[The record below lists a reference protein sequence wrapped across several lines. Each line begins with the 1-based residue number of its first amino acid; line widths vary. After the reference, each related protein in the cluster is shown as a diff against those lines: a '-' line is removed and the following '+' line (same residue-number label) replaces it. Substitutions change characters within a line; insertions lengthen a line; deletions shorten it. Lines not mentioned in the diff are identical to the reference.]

1 MTRTPDTAV
10 PFLDIA
16 DPAFSVTSAQVRRA
30 REAGWYAR
38 TSYGLAVLRYDQVS
52 RLIRHPGLRQGSR
65 LWPAHHGITS
75 GPFADWWASWV
86 LNMEGAEHHR
96 LRRLLNPAFSRRIV
110 EPLRPRFSAL
120 AGELVDGFAEPGRCE
135 FMAEFAE
142 PYAARVIAILL
153 GIAEE
158 EWPTIAAESAA
169 VGLAMG
175 VRIHEH
181 LPRIEAALAALYDY
195 ADALIADRQRSP
207 RDDFVTCLV
216 QAQAVDPG
224 RPGEP
229 GELDGPGGT
238 GGAALTAAELRDS
251 LVLLIFGGFDTT
263 RNQLGLAMQSFLDHP
278 GQWRLLA
285 GRPELGP
292 AAVEEVMR
300 VRPTTTWVTREA
312 TADFTFDGLAIKAGT
327 TIHLFCES
335 AGTDPADAG
344 DAETPPGDAGDAE
357 TGPGDTGDPGSG
369 AAAAGFD
376 ITAGERRPH
385 FGFGGGIHYCL
396 GHYVARTDMR
406 EALTVL
412 ARRLREPRPAGPA
425 AWLPDS
431 GNTGPVRLP
440 IAFQPGQ

>member
-1 MTRTPDTAV
+1 MTRAPDHAV
-10 PFLDIA
+10 PFFDIA
-16 DPAFSVTSAQVRRA
+16 DPAFSVTSAQVRQA

-52 RLIRHPGLRQGSR
+52 RLIRHPDLRQGSR

-86 LNMEGAEHHR
+86 LNMEGEEHHR

-110 EPLRPRFSAL
+110 EPLRPRFAAL
-120 AGELVDGFAEPGRCE
+120 AAELAGGFAEPGRCE

-153 GIAEE
+153 GIPEA

-175 VRIHEH
+175 VRIREH
-181 LPRIEAALAALYDY
+181 LPRIEAALAALYAY

-216 QAQAVDPG
+216 QAVG
-224 RPGEP
+224 
-229 GELDGPGGT
+229 
-238 GGAALTAAELRDS
+238 LTAAELRDS

-263 RNQLGLAMQSFLDHP
+263 RNQLGLAMQAFLDHP
-278 GQWRLLA
+278 AQWRLLA
-285 GRPELGP
+285 ERPELGP

-300 VRPTTTWVTREA
+300 IRPTTTWVTREA
-312 TADFTFDGLAIKAGT
+312 TADFTFDGLAITAGT

-335 AGTDPADAG
+335 AGTDP
-344 DAETPPGDAGDAE
+344 GDAGDA
-357 TGPGDTGDPGSG
+357 GSG
-369 AAAAGFD
+369 DAMAGFD

-396 GHYVARTDMR
+396 GHYVARTDMC

-412 ARRLREPRPAGPA
+412 ARRLRDPRPAGQA

-440 IAFQPGQ
+440 VAFTPGH

>member
-1 MTRTPDTAV
+1 MTSAPDRAV
-10 PFLDIA
+10 PFFDIA
-16 DPAFSVTSAQVRRA
+16 DPTFSVTSEQVRQA

-38 TSYGLAVLRYDQVS
+38 TSYGLAVLRYDQVA

-65 LWPAHHGITS
+65 LWPAHHGIIS
-75 GPFADWWASWV
+75 GPFAEWWASWV
-86 LNMEGAEHHR
+86 LNMEGEEHHR
-96 LRRLLNPAFSRRIV
+96 LRRLLNPAFSRRLV
-110 EPLRPRFSAL
+110 EPLRPRFAAL
-120 AGELVDGFAEPGRCE
+120 AAGLADGFAEPGRCE

-153 GIAEE
+153 GIPEE

-175 VRIHEH
+175 VRIREH
-181 LPRIEAALAALYDY
+181 LPRIEAALGALYSY

-207 RDDFVTCLV
+207 RDDFMTCLV
-216 QAQAVDPG
+216 QAQG
-224 RPGEP
+224 GEP
-229 GELDGPGGT
+229 GGRGAGGREA
-238 GGAALTAAELRDS
+238 GEAGLTAAELRDS

-263 RNQLGLAMQSFLDHP
+263 RNQLGLAMQAFLDQP
-278 GQWRLLA
+278 AQWRLLA
-285 GRPELGP
+285 EHPGLGP

-300 VRPTTTWVTREA
+300 IRPTTTWVTREA
-312 TADFTFDGLAIKAGT
+312 TADFTFDGLTIRAGT

-335 AGTDPADAG
+335 AGTDPGGAG
-344 DAETPPGDAGDAE
+344 DAGG
-357 TGPGDTGDPGSG
+357 G

-396 GHYVARTDMR
+396 GHYVARTDMC

-412 ARRLREPRPAGPA
+412 ARRLREPRPGGEAV
-425 AWLPDS
+425 WLPDS

-440 IAFQPGQ
+440 VAFVPGR

>member
-1 MTRTPDTAV
+1 MTRAPDHPV
-10 PFLDIA
+10 PFFDIA
-16 DPAFSVTSAQVRRA
+16 DPAFSVTSAQVRQA

-52 RLIRHPGLRQGSR
+52 RLIRHPDLRQGSR

-86 LNMEGAEHHR
+86 LNMEGEEHHR

-110 EPLRPRFSAL
+110 EPLRPRFGAL
-120 AGELVDGFAEPGRCE
+120 AAELVDGFAEPGRCE

-153 GIAEE
+153 GIPEA

-175 VRIHEH
+175 VRIREH
-181 LPRIEAALAALYDY
+181 LPRIEAALAALYAY

-216 QAQAVDPG
+216 QAQAGPPG
-224 RPGEP
+224 P
-229 GELDGPGGT
+229 PGGYET
-238 GGAALTAAELRDS
+238 GGYEAGEAHGRVAGEAGLTAAELRDS

-263 RNQLGLAMQSFLDHP
+263 RNQLGLAMQAFLDHP
-278 GQWRLLA
+278 AQWRLLA
-285 GRPELGP
+285 ERPGLGP

-300 VRPTTTWVTREA
+300 IRPTTTWVTREA

-335 AGTDPADAG
+335 AGTDPG
-344 DAETPPGDAGDAE
+344 DADGA
-357 TGPGDTGDPGSG
+357 GPGG
-369 AAAAGFD
+369 AVAGFD

-396 GHYVARTDMR
+396 GHYVARTDMC

-412 ARRLREPRPAGPA
+412 ARRLREPRPAGEA
-425 AWLPDS
+425 GWLPDS

-440 IAFQPGQ
+440 IAFDPGQ

>member
-1 MTRTPDTAV
+1 MTRAPDHAV
-10 PFLDIA
+10 PFFDIA
-16 DPAFSVTSAQVRRA
+16 DPAFSVTSAQVRLA

-52 RLIRHPGLRQGSR
+52 RLIRHPDLRQGSR

-86 LNMEGAEHHR
+86 LNMEGEEHHR

-110 EPLRPRFSAL
+110 EPLRPRFAAL
-120 AGELVDGFAEPGRCE
+120 AAELAGGFAEPGRCE

-153 GIAEE
+153 GIPEE

-175 VRIHEH
+175 VRIREH
-181 LPRIEAALAALYDY
+181 LPRIEAALAALYSY

-216 QAQAVDPG
+216 QARAGQPG
-224 RPGEP
+224 QTGAHEAGGHEAGGHEAGRHKAGEAGEP
-229 GELDGPGGT
+229 G
-238 GGAALTAAELRDS
+238 LTAAELRDS

-263 RNQLGLAMQSFLDHP
+263 RNQLGLAMQAFLDHP
-278 GQWRLLA
+278 AQWRLLA
-285 GRPELGP
+285 ERPELGP

-300 VRPTTTWVTREA
+300 IRPTTTWVTREA
-312 TADFTFDGLAIKAGT
+312 TADFTFDGLAITAGT

-335 AGTDPADAG
+335 AGTDP
-344 DAETPPGDAGDAE
+344 GDAGDA
-357 TGPGDTGDPGSG
+357 GSG
-369 AAAAGFD
+369 DAMAGFD

-396 GHYVARTDMR
+396 GHYVARTDMC

-412 ARRLREPRPAGPA
+412 ARRLRDPRPAGQA

-440 IAFQPGQ
+440 VAFTPGH